1 MCGELTVTEVYWM
14 YVFVLR
20 DNVNDALTKT
30 PNTVELHRI
39 RVYQNQSP
47 GQCNEIAFGVL
58 GGQQGQG

>member
-1 MCGELTVTEVYWM
+1 M